1 MKFED
6 SGHHLSDKFE
16 ARIRS
21 VAISAQALVLFAAMT
36 TSPALQARRALVK
49 KLILTLAALYRAVL
63 LVNRD
68 SCDSAQR
75 CA

>member
-49 KLILTLAALYRAVL
+49 LILTLAALYRAVVI
-63 LVNRD
+63 VNRD
-68 SCDSAQR
+68 SCQTP
-75 CA
+75 

>member
-36 TSPALQARRALVK
+36 TSPALQARRIQGV
-49 KLILTLAALYRAVL
+49 
-63 LVNRD
+63 
-68 SCDSAQR
+68 CAQIVPDQEGAKGGR
-75 CA
+75 QSRQSP